1 MKWDNVRTPS
11 ISLCKLMYSVVKEQQ
26 PQRNDVPS
34 ALATASMGD
43 TLRRKRKGTF
53 TASYEHL
60 KHLVAPEHYNM
71 RVCSLKAN
79 YIKLQLW
86 GGEIVV
92 DGACVGSEAT
102 TNIKIYASRRES
114 SLTECWC
121 IVVP

>member
-1 MKWDNVRTPS
+1 
-11 ISLCKLMYSVVKEQQ
+11 
-26 PQRNDVPS
+26 
-34 ALATASMGD
+34 MGD

-60 KHLVAPEHYNM
+60 KHLGAPEHYNM

-92 DGACVGSEAT
+92 DGACVGSKAT
-102 TNIKIYASRRES
+102 TNIKIYASRRAS
-114 SLTECWC
+114 SLVGRVMVYCCSLSRQVARGIAVQRQRT
-121 IVVP
+121 ILVGRGSR